1 MATAKRSYAGAFGS
15 LPYIPNK
22 KLRTPIEDNISD
34 LRQQNHDMFLLLQ
47 AQDEFMK
54 TKEGSP
60 PQLTPI
66 IEHKKYVKDL
76 EEKYNTLNNELAQLQ
91 YKLKS
96 KDLTITSYKNQLEEV
111 RKENTS
117 LQEKYNDINQILV
130 LRQQKSGIYK
140 EQMKQKEEQMKQKEE
155 QMKQKEEQMKQ
166 REEQMKQKE
175 DDLNDRQTKFT
186 QQLTKC
192 NQEMIKVGN
201 EIYNFV
207 WHQSSEMGVDNNG
220 IKELKPFQIF
230 ATEK

>member
-155 QMKQKEEQMKQ
+155 QMKQ

>member
-140 EQMKQKEEQMKQKEE
+140 EQMKQKEEQMKQ
-155 QMKQKEEQMKQ
+155 